1 MSDVYGNECDYCGT
15 GYRWRYTDTQIN
27 LKKRSMYSNNTW
39 YKSYCTYGSYTAG
52 GNTEQFAG
60 GIVRWFRF
68 WWKTECVSHR
78 FYWIKIYWKHL
89 TVSMYVPPSTPA
101 SPSTTVNSNAL
112 SDAHQVRLWGSRVEF
127 LFYWVDVD
135 STEDDTPH
143 PQNHWINCI
152 LPIQRIEQS
161 NDFPDMQL
169 NSHWNGRPPRTN
181 VSVNVKQSNELLI

>member
-1 MSDVYGNECDYCGT
+1 MAVILGPFIIEN
-15 GYRWRYTDTQIN
+15 YTSAWI
-27 LKKRSMYSNNTW
+27 
-39 YKSYCTYGSYTAG
+39 AG
-52 GNTEQFAG
+52 GRAG
-60 GIVRWFRF
+60 EGEIE
-68 WWKTECVSHR
+68 KTECDACVSHESKVSQVFLGSIR
-78 FYWIKIYWKHL
+78 STFYQ
-89 TVSMYVPPSTPA
+89 SMYVPPSTPA
-101 SPSTTVNSNAL
+101 SPNTTVNSNAL

-161 NDFPDMQL
+161 NDFPDIQL